1 MKHDSVR
8 CVGFDC
14 GNSSV
19 RTVIGLYDGNS
30 VTSEVIL
37 QVPNRAITVNGVDF
51 WDILKIFESM
61 QTGLKAAENKYGEID
76 SVGISTWGIDFGILG
91 TSGHLLGNPLC
102 YRNIFGLKGL
112 ESIDT
117 ATKKQLFDLSGIQNH
132 PMNSMYQLL
141 GIRDMLP
148 EYYEGAKDILFIP
161 DLLNFMFTGEKGTE
175 NTIASTSQLL
185 DMRTQDYSDK
195 IFQVTNL
202 DRSMFHP
209 VVPHGKERGV
219 MLGSIAKHLE
229 IDSTM
234 PFISVPSHDTA
245 SAVVSVPATEDNFI
259 FISSGTWSL
268 IGTELDEPIIN
279 DKVYDHSFA
288 NEGGAADTITL
299 LKNSAGMHILQNVK
313 HELEQLN
320 NRKFEWPELI
330 SMASGAGLSVA
341 LYDPNH
347 QSLYNP
353 EKMIDAII
361 ALTGESEIERILAS
375 SFISLACSYRE
386 AIADLED
393 ICGHG
398 FEAVHIIGGGSR
410 NAYLNQLTADIT
422 DKPVITGPEEA
433 TSLGT
438 IASQVLYHDGS
449 ATLKKVRAAV
459 AKGIKTG
466 TFTPG
471 KDFPREE
478 TYGKYTRSMDRSKS
492 LS

>member
-1 MKHDSVR
+1 MKQKSVK

-19 RTVIGLYDGNS
+19 RTVIGFYDGKT
-30 VTSEVIL
+30 VKSEVIH

-51 WDILKIFESM
+51 WDILNIFESM
-61 QTGLKAAENKYGEID
+61 QRGLKTAEIKYGKID
-76 SVGISTWGIDFGILG
+76 SVGISTWGIDFGMLG
-91 TSGHLLGNPLC
+91 KSGQLLGNPLC
-102 YRNIFGLKGL
+102 YRNNFGVKGL
-112 ESIDT
+112 ESVDSE
-117 ATKKQLFDLSGIQNH
+117 TKKQLFNLSGIQNH
-132 PMNSMYQLL
+132 PMNSMYQLI
-141 GIRDMLP
+141 GIRYMLP
-148 EYYEGAKDILFIP
+148 EYYEAAEDVLFIP
-161 DLLNFMFTGEKGTE
+161 DLLNYMFTGEKGTE

-202 DRSMFHP
+202 DRKMFHP
-209 VVPHGKERGV
+209 VVPHGKERGM
-219 MLGSIAKHLE
+219 MLDSIAKHLE
-229 IDSTM
+229 MESTM

-279 DKVYDHSFA
+279 DKVYNHSFA
-288 NEGGAADTITL
+288 NEGGADDTITL

-313 HELEQLN
+313 NELEQIG
-320 NRKFEWPELI
+320 NRKYEWPELI
-330 SMASGAGLSVA
+330 STASGAGLSVA

-353 EKMIDAII
+353 EKMIDAIST
-361 ALTGESEIERILAS
+361 LTGEAEIERILAS

-386 AIADLED
+386 AIANLED

-398 FEAVHIIGGGSR
+398 FDAVHIIGGGSR
-410 NAYLNQLTADIT
+410 NSYLNQLTADIAGKT
-422 DKPVITGPEEA
+422 VITGPEEA

-438 IASQVLYHDGS
+438 IAAQILYHDPS
-449 ATLKKVRAAV
+449 SNLKTIRAAV
-459 AKGIKTG
+459 ARGIDTG
-466 TFTPG
+466 TFIPG
-471 KDFPREE
+471 KDFPRGEV
-478 TYGKYTRSMDRSKS
+478 YGKYSGSKDRSKS